1 MVEDKGR
8 FWLLIGLS
16 ALVVAVSAYH
26 YWQKTAVREFEHSS
40 NEAVLTEAGPELI
53 VYVSGAVN
61 HPGVIRLASGA
72 RALDAIDGAG
82 GLLPTGDAAKINMA
96 QPLRDGMQIHVPA
109 RDIKSNTAGAEQ
121 SQTAGQTADRINI
134 NTAGAQELDRL
145 PGIGP
150 SIAEKIIQY
159 RESNGNFSAIE
170 DLKKVPGIGESK
182 YNKMK
187 DRIGI

>member
-1 MVEDKGR
+1 MVEDKER
-8 FWLLIGLS
+8 FWLIIGLA

-26 YWQKTAVREFEHSS
+26 YWQKTAVREFAHSS
-40 NEAVLTEAGPELI
+40 NEAVLTEAGPEVI

-82 GLLPTGDAAKINMA
+82 GLLPIADAAKLNMA

-109 RDIKSNTAGAEQ
+109 RAGKSNTAGAEQ
-121 SQTAGQTADRINI
+121 SQTTGQTADRINI

-159 RESNGNFSAIE
+159 RETNGNFGVIE

-187 DRIGI
+187 DRISI